1 MALSGNRWDA
11 AQRRS
16 VIVRQEVTV
25 IGVMPERFQFPYR
38 ASSVFPG
45 ATPESR
51 TDLWIPNERPGRA
64 QVIARLKPGVSAG
77 AAEQE
82 LELIE
87 RRLDVTAPGRY
98 RATGVALTELADEVL
113 GAVHRSL
120 YLLFGAVGLV
130 LAAAC
135 ANVANL
141 LLART
146 TARTNEIATRAALG
160 AGPLR
165 LVRQFLAES
174 LLLSLAGGAA
184 GVALAFWG
192 VEVLVAVF
200 AAKIPR
206 ADEVALDW
214 QAFLFLLIVCVAR
227 PCSSVSRRRCS
238 HHARTRKA

>member
-1 MALSGNRWDA
+1 MAVLSEALWTRQFDRDPSIVGRTMALSGNRWDA

-16 VIVRQEVTV
+16 VIVRQELTV

-45 ATPESR
+45 AIAGIADRLVDCQT
-51 TDLWIPNERPGRA
+51 TVPGRG
-64 QVIARLKPGVSAG
+64 QVIARLKPGVS
-77 AAEQE
+77 
-82 LELIE
+82 
-87 RRLDVTAPGRY
+87 RPGRPSRSSSSSSSASMSPRPVRTGPPACSS
-98 RATGVALTELADEVL
+98 RALADEVL

-120 YLLFGAVGLV
+120 WLLFGAVGLV

-146 TARTNEIATRAALG
+146 TARTHEIVTRAALG

-174 LLLSLAGGAA
+174 LLLALAGGAA
-184 GVALAFWG
+184 GVALALLG
-192 VEVLVAVF
+192 R
-200 AAKIPR
+200 R
-206 ADEVALDW
+206 ASSSPS
-214 QAFLFLLIVCVAR
+214 AR
-227 PCSSVSRRRCS
+227 RRSPAPTRWRSTGRRFCSS
-238 HHARTRKA
+238 